1 MEKNLTSKT
10 LLVDQKVNFE
20 PWVCLSVKMYI
31 AFFSVHAF
39 NFSLALTSLFS
50 LLWAFIDREWTK
62 NMVKIKYLTW
72 HKFLQIQSRLF
83 QTSKQ
88 YLREWFKLWATEK
101 SVEFTWWYWN
111 HCIYLPGSL
120 NLSSYA
126 SNQKNLRTFSPEIA
140 HSKWDKLH
148 DFIEWNVSSWQ
159 SGRVGKKSV

>member
-1 MEKNLTSKT
+1 MRI
-10 LLVDQKVNFE
+10 
-20 PWVCLSVKMYI
+20 CLSVKMYM
-31 AFFSVHAF
+31 
-39 NFSLALTSLFS
+39 LFS
-50 LLWAFIDREWTK
+50 LSTHLISSCSDFLVFSLVSIQCNRFLDREWTI
-62 NMVKIKYLTW
+62 NMVKIRYLTW

-111 HCIYLPGSL
+111 HCIYLPGNL

-140 HSKWDKLH
+140 CSKWDKLH

-159 SGRVGKKSV
+159 SGRVGNKSV